1 MKWYSVKKHIPVN
14 NSRCLIF
21 SCCGNTWVGSY
32 DGEEFISDEDNF
44 PISGVTH
51 FAIIEPVE
59 IEE

>member
-1 MKWYSVKKHIPVN
+1 MKWYSAKKFTPAN
-14 NSRCLIF
+14 NSKCLIF

-32 DGEEFISDEDNF
+32 DGEDFISDDD
-44 PISGVTH
+44 SYVVGGVTH